1 MNRKSHR
8 FDSFPKT
15 IASTMVAC
23 SLVYGVSASAETI
36 ADFYQGKQITML
48 VDAEPGPAYD
58 LFARMLVAHMGAY
71 IPGKPTFL
79 VRNMPGAGGI
89 NAVNYAYNQGPRD
102 GTLIF
107 TMHINLPLEQAL
119 GSKGVRFD
127 AAKLIGLGRLSAG
140 NTVSGAW
147 HTAGIATYKDL
158 YKKEMVIGGGQATS
172 NTAVFPTVA
181 KNIFGLKL
189 KVVSGYKSLSDQMLA
204 MERGET
210 QGLGSISLETLRDS
224 KPDYLGKRLFVP
236 LFQWGLKRE
245 AELPDVPTVG
255 EIATDP
261 LDKQAVEVLASQ
273 IDIGRSFYM
282 PPGVPPDR
290 VKVLRAAFDAT
301 VKDPGFLADAKK
313 TRSEIVYGSGE
324 EMERIIAGVL
334 DVPKQAVERLQKAMD
349 MHDK

>member
-1 MNRKSHR
+1 MRNRWKIFAR
-8 FDSFPKT
+8 
-15 IASTMVAC
+15 AVAAC
-23 SLVYGVSASAETI
+23 SLACGMPAAAESVEQ
-36 ADFYQGKQITML
+36 FYQGKQITML

-147 HTAGIATYKDL
+147 HTAGIASYKDL
-158 YKKEMVIGGGQATS
+158 YTKELVIGGGQATS

-189 KVVSGYKSLSDQMLA
+189 KVVTGYKSLNEQMLA

-224 KPDYLGKRLFVP
+224 KPDYLAKKLFVP

-245 AELPDVPTVG
+245 NELPDVPTVG
-255 EIATDP
+255 EIAINP
-261 LDKQAVEVLASQ
+261 IDKQAVNVLASQ

-282 PPGVPPDR
+282 PPRVPPDR
-290 VKVLRAAFDAT
+290 VKALRAAFDAA

-313 TRSEIVYGSGE
+313 TRSEIVYASGE

-334 DVPKQAVERLQKAMD
+334 DVPKEAVARLQKAMD
-349 MHDK
+349 MRTAK